1 MQDTVVEKE
10 KDKHKCIQHHVF
22 SLKGNGKKKI
32 SRTAMHLDI
41 LHPLVNTHRK
51 VNYMT
56 RYVQRRH
63 YFVLFLF
70 SYHGKWFLVQL
81 AKVSFLF
88 RWLFLTWDEYWYKYL
103 GGEWHDQVSL
113 QSLMFRLHYPIG
125 EVEIPYPLGFRLIV
139 LLCFLSSHFSGDKT
153 SNRIF

>member
-63 YFVLFLF
+63 ILSYSYLVIMENGFLF
-70 SYHGKWFLVQL
+70 SWPR
-81 AKVSFLF
+81 FLF
-88 RWLFLTWDEYWYKYL
+88 
-103 GGEWHDQVSL
+103 
-113 QSLMFRLHYPIG
+113 
-125 EVEIPYPLGFRLIV
+125 
-139 LLCFLSSHFSGDKT
+139 CSGDC
-153 SNRIF
+153 S